1 MESKDELKEIDV
13 RNCMCYYLDD
23 IMKVTVIDFK
33 DILFYKKSY
42 KTWKY
47 FDLYSFHTKLSWVQ
61 TDFVLHSKK

>member
-23 IMKVTVIDFK
+23 IMKVAVIDFK

-42 KTWKY
+42 KT
-47 FDLYSFHTKLSWVQ
+47 
-61 TDFVLHSKK
+61 